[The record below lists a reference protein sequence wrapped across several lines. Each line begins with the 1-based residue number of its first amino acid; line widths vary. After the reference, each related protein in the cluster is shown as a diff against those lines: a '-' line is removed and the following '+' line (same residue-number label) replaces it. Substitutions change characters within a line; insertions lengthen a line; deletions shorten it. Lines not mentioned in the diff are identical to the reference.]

1 MLTAAV
7 TGLTATR
14 SLAETPGARTLLR
27 SLASPHGQQPQI
39 LVRIAAR

>member
-1 MLTAAV
+1 MFTAAV
-7 TGLTATR
+7 TGLTATD

-27 SLASPHGQQPQI
+27 SLASPHGQPQI